1 MSLSKIGKVSN
12 AVKLLNTAATSG
24 DIATGISSL
33 SNSLRAAGNMSAG
46 VNWISKYG
54 KVLDSGIAYQALKQ
68 AFPEESLTEDM
79 LAKIGY
85 TANGAGKVG
94 NASKFSSV
102 GSTFAGLGTFLKSIW
117 PVLAVV
123 GGIAAGTAA
132 WKWADDKFT
141 ITKATAKKHSDESAQ
156 AYQNA
161 KTELSTKQSQYD
173 TNQDRIHELRATQ
186 NRTSDENA
194 ELSQLTKENS
204 LLGTQVSVQKKLVD
218 AKAQQQAIDADMNLN
233 KKYTTSQAVANEY
246 SDSVVAKQEDIV
258 EETTRKVNELA
269 ELQKKR
275 DAAYQKLDQMSAD
288 DEGFT
293 EQQNIANQMDDR
305 VSKKQ
310 SEIADAMDEI
320 SDDYNRLFDE
330 DTGALI
336 NPKTKDTA
344 KSVEDLFSLYGRVT
358 DSAQE
363 ETDRINNIFAKAKFD
378 GVEDQL
384 VNAGKSGGTDAV
396 KAKISE
402 IDGLQEALDNAGISA
417 DTLASNIM
425 AIARPDEKNLEGI
438 KENLKDIF
446 DISADLNEGD
456 NFVGPSGN
464 LYNFFKD
471 KTDKQI
477 EDFWNYYSDQGLDGS
492 DWNYMDLA
500 SNFNKSQEKAKI
512 EAESKTFSSLFKN
525 SAEDTATDLDTITD
539 NFQTDMSNIKSSMDS
554 IKSGTFQNSD
564 ITDLIQQF
572 PELATETDNLQQG
585 LQNLAFDKASD
596 AIGKIRDSVKDV
608 TDPKQLAAAD
618 KYIQSIMDTMDLSG
632 FDMSNA
638 KSAILGNL
646 TKNLADKHM
655 ASVTTPN
662 LVNQLMS
669 EYGNDEIAVQAIM
682 KLSLDPSMAN
692 ADLDTWKSK
701 IEDTKVQ
708 IQLDTSAKNLDNLSK
723 ELTRLQTDASDQQT
737 RLNNKSAYNMKAT
750 ASDYTNLIENGDKQI
765 ENLNNQ
771 IQEYQNSIDALK
783 NSKGLSPLSDED
795 NEQIKQ
801 WQDQIQAS
809 QMSIENMKAS
819 QADWTKT
826 AFNLPVTD
834 MQNTVT
840 ALTSA
845 ISEMQTETGLTSDT
859 MDSLRTQF
867 SDLKDAHV
875 DNVFDRTAKGLKIN
889 TERMKDYLEQQNEF
903 MNSDF
908 AQRIQDYQDQLS
920 AGNKDYTQQGLEN
933 LKNLQAQYFA
943 QYQEAA
949 KQFSDFQAMV
959 NADNLST
966 EGNEYTTAKSYLDNA
981 KDLYDKGLVGTPQFK
996 AAAKYFSQNGFEDAD
1011 NFIENYNK
1019 LKNYYTDDAS
1029 GPKRFLSD
1037 LEAKGLATYKTLED
1051 GNQQWMYSFT
1061 DTQEAADA
1069 MGMSLE
1075 SFESMF
1081 GRLKDYGDT
1090 NNFVSSLE
1098 EGALKSE
1105 EIDDKLIDAQIKM
1118 GKLKAKFTVLQ
1129 GLNYDG
1135 IIEPSEDWYTSFVNM
1150 ILGHVAEAKQYAD
1163 EAKASAASINVDD
1176 IKADVKT
1183 SVMNDLNG
1191 TVTESLKAYYTK
1203 TEVDTKVK
1211 ELNTAISGIDSLK
1224 NLKVEYDNTTGNLVF
1239 KDGTEPIG
1247 EPITIN
1253 SLANLIVEYSVING
1267 KGSLVF
1273 KDGETIIQ
1281 TVELSSIEPSAEWR
1295 AALKQEL
1302 EAEMDEKDTVI
1313 SNRIGPL
1320 ETAKTEIEKNVNA
1333 NTTAVSEIKTTISN
1347 IEKKVESATTK
1358 SDEAK
1363 NAVDILK
1370 QNMTSYDTQFEG
1382 INTDITDVK
1391 AAIEEIK
1398 KNPAAAEYDVTYEN
1412 SIFTFLKDGEIQK
1425 SFKIEGGGGSSS
1437 DTTTITIERITNADA
1452 IFLLGSKAIIEYSF
1466 SSVDNTGD
1474 TTGAGTAVWKVGNT
1488 IVATN
1493 TAAQGNNSFD
1503 ITEYLNVGANTIRLT
1518 ITDSFGTLATKTWTV
1533 TIVEFKLESTFDDT
1547 LLYTNTDVVFR
1558 YTPYG
1563 NVNKTL
1569 HLILDGKDLGTVETQ
1584 SSGRIMSY
1592 NIPKQEHGSHLLKV
1606 YMTATINNKE
1616 ITSNTIC
1623 KDIIC
1628 VDPTNRTPIIGC
1640 AQQEFTAQQYQA
1652 TSIKYVVYDPDHN
1665 PASVK
1670 LSIDGKVQSTLS
1682 VNRSAQIW
1690 SYKSSTEGKHNLTIS
1705 CRKVTKILSVNIT
1718 KLDIDVEPITAN
1730 LAFDFNPVGKSNGD
1744 TDRLWADKN
1753 NSDIALSVSDN
1764 FDWDNGGYQIDA
1776 SGNQYFCV
1784 KAGTTA
1790 QINYN
1795 LFGKDPKQTG
1805 SEFKFVF
1812 KTQNVRN
1819 ASATFLSCI
1828 DGTEGSDV
1836 GIKMDVHEAYVN
1848 TSTDSLYFPYSE
1860 EDIIEFEYNINTID
1874 TKDTSATSIIMTYE
1888 DGVGGRPLIYDNS
1901 HRLHQYSPAPI
1912 SIGSPDC
1919 DVLIY
1924 RMKAYSASLTDSDIL
1939 ANFIADARDSDE
1951 MIARYNRNQIYN
1963 DNNALTPDSV
1973 ANACPNL
1980 RIIKIEA
1987 PHFTNDKKDFV
1998 KNTSMECIYKNG
2010 DPKLDNW
2017 KFINCFHAGQGTTS
2031 NEYGFAARNIDVICC
2046 ADGVHQINSKIPLD
2060 PNYKTELVLGD
2071 GTKYEDG
2078 TGKISLTRNSVPN
2091 NWWNF
2096 KVNVASSN
2104 MATNALGQKRF
2115 NDFLPYES
2123 PAVRRDP
2130 KVKNSMEFVNCV
2142 IFIKESDPDI
2152 TTHREF
2158 QDTDW
2163 HFYSLGNM
2171 GDSKKTDITRAY
2183 DPEDM
2188 KEFCIEISD
2197 NTLPNSAFQ
2206 TGITNQDG
2214 TMKYPISKAEWKTG
2228 NTAYDALYNNW
2239 DGSFEFRYDCCG
2251 DSKDGSALTSDEA
2264 KKKIRTDNKQIWR
2277 DFYEF
2282 VITSSDKE
2290 FKDGLKDWCI
2300 QDAMLYFY
2308 LVTLRY
2314 SMIDNRAKNVFPHW
2328 AKHYITQEEA
2338 TTMGD
2343 KAKYYTID
2351 DDAAALHN
2359 GYRFDLWAYDMD
2371 TQLGINNSGEL
2382 SFPYGKE
2389 DTDYKEEGN
2398 PSSGYVFNAAESVL
2412 WCRIRDVFTQELRNM
2427 YQSVDSNCWSD
2438 SHLINE
2444 YEAWQSQFPEE
2455 LWRIHYERLYLRTY
2469 RAGTVRFLNEMMN
2482 GRGKYHL
2489 RQWERDQH
2497 IYMGTKF
2504 LHTDVK
2510 SDQIMFRC
2518 NTPKKVVVKPDYTLK
2533 IIPYSDMYISVLY
2546 GNSPETTQV
2555 RAKAGQ
2561 EYKITTDLTNMDDTA
2576 ILIYAASRIEALN
2589 DLSACYIHDN
2599 DFSKA
2604 SKLKTLIIGNNTA
2617 GYQNTFMTS
2626 LNMGN
2631 NTLLETLDI
2640 RNCPNLTGSVNLS
2653 ACENLINLYADGTIV
2668 TSVLFA
2674 NHGKIAHASLPS
2686 SINTL
2691 TLKNLKDLTDL
2702 NLEDKSTVVD
2712 YINSLSYNKLFD
2724 VPIVNLIG
2732 TLTVPVKIS
2741 SLDDGIYKVKGQC
2754 IIGGNNTTV
2763 QSSAD
2768 DVLYLVSHDA
2778 DTSSTTITKMQMYL
2792 LEKVLLMQLDM
2803 FGFLTLLQRQSEY
2816 TAISLNIILLLI
2828 I

>member
-1 MSLSKIGKVSN
+1 MSFKDSKI
-12 AVKLLNTAATSG
+12 AAAANSAMT
-24 DIATGISSL
+24 L
-33 SNSLRAAGNMSAG
+33 SA
-46 VNWISKYG
+46 
-54 KVLDSGIAYQALKQ
+54 
-68 AFPEESLTEDM
+68 E
-79 LAKIGY
+79 
-85 TANGAGKVG
+85 
-94 NASKFSSV
+94 
-102 GSTFAGLGTFLKSIW
+102 
-117 PVLAVV
+117 LAVDTEEYTLCTDGRYEV
-123 GGIAAGTAA
+123 Y
-132 WKWADDKFT
+132 
-141 ITKATAKKHSDESAQ
+141 TK
-156 AYQNA
+156 YQ
-161 KTELSTKQSQYD
+161 
-173 TNQDRIHELRATQ
+173 
-186 NRTSDENA
+186 
-194 ELSQLTKENS
+194 
-204 LLGTQVSVQKKLVD
+204 
-218 AKAQQQAIDADMNLN
+218 
-233 KKYTTSQAVANEY
+233 
-246 SDSVVAKQEDIV
+246 
-258 EETTRKVNELA
+258 
-269 ELQKKR
+269 
-275 DAAYQKLDQMSAD
+275 
-288 DEGFT
+288 
-293 EQQNIANQMDDR
+293 
-305 VSKKQ
+305 
-310 SEIADAMDEI
+310 
-320 SDDYNRLFDE
+320 
-330 DTGALI
+330 
-336 NPKTKDTA
+336 
-344 KSVEDLFSLYGRVT
+344 
-358 DSAQE
+358 
-363 ETDRINNIFAKAKFD
+363 
-378 GVEDQL
+378 
-384 VNAGKSGGTDAV
+384 
-396 KAKISE
+396 
-402 IDGLQEALDNAGISA
+402 DNA
-417 DTLASNIM
+417 
-425 AIARPDEKNLEGI
+425 
-438 KENLKDIF
+438 
-446 DISADLNEGD
+446 
-456 NFVGPSGN
+456 
-464 LYNFFKD
+464 
-471 KTDKQI
+471 
-477 EDFWNYYSDQGLDGS
+477 YS
-492 DWNYMDLA
+492 
-500 SNFNKSQEKAKI
+500 
-512 EAESKTFSSLFKN
+512 
-525 SAEDTATDLDTITD
+525 
-539 NFQTDMSNIKSSMDS
+539 
-554 IKSGTFQNSD
+554 
-564 ITDLIQQF
+564 
-572 PELATETDNLQQG
+572 
-585 LQNLAFDKASD
+585 
-596 AIGKIRDSVKDV
+596 
-608 TDPKQLAAAD
+608 
-618 KYIQSIMDTMDLSG
+618 
-632 FDMSNA
+632 
-638 KSAILGNL
+638 
-646 TKNLADKHM
+646 
-655 ASVTTPN
+655 
-662 LVNQLMS
+662 
-669 EYGNDEIAVQAIM
+669 
-682 KLSLDPSMAN
+682 
-692 ADLDTWKSK
+692 
-701 IEDTKVQ
+701 
-708 IQLDTSAKNLDNLSK
+708 
-723 ELTRLQTDASDQQT
+723 
-737 RLNNKSAYNMKAT
+737 
-750 ASDYTNLIENGDKQI
+750 
-765 ENLNNQ
+765 
-771 IQEYQNSIDALK
+771 
-783 NSKGLSPLSDED
+783 
-795 NEQIKQ
+795 
-801 WQDQIQAS
+801 
-809 QMSIENMKAS
+809 
-819 QADWTKT
+819 
-826 AFNLPVTD
+826 
-834 MQNTVT
+834 TV
-840 ALTSA
+840 
-845 ISEMQTETGLTSDT
+845 D
-859 MDSLRTQF
+859 
-867 SDLKDAHV
+867 
-875 DNVFDRTAKGLKIN
+875 
-889 TERMKDYLEQQNEF
+889 
-903 MNSDF
+903 
-908 AQRIQDYQDQLS
+908 
-920 AGNKDYTQQGLEN
+920 N
-933 LKNLQAQYFA
+933 LKNIAVDATQVNIMQEENSQYMPFRIPR
-943 QYQEAA
+943 YW
-949 KQFSDFQAMV
+949 DGM
-959 NADNLST
+959 
-966 EGNEYTTAKSYLDNA
+966 
-981 KDLYDKGLVGTPQFK
+981 DLMDMLIQIRYESVAEKKGKVATVI
-996 AAAKYFSQNGFEDAD
+996 NV
-1011 NFIENYNK
+1011 
-1019 LKNYYTDDAS
+1019 AS
-1029 GPKRFLSD
+1029 NNTYIRF
-1037 LEAKGLATYKTLED
+1037 G
-1051 GNQQWMYSFT
+1051 W
-1061 DTQEAADA
+1061 
-1069 MGMSLE
+1069 
-1075 SFESMF
+1075 
-1081 GRLKDYGDT
+1081 
-1090 NNFVSSLE
+1090 
-1098 EGALKSE
+1098 
-1105 EIDDKLIDAQIKM
+1105 LIDAAVTANAGDIIFEIMATGVNEK
-1118 GKLKAKFTVLQ
+1118 GNNYIWRTRPNGKFTVLE

-1176 IKADVKT
+1176 IKADVT
-1183 SVMNDLNG
+1183 ASVTANLNQ
-1191 TVTESLKAYYTK
+1191 TVAASLKDYYTK
-1203 TEVDTKVK
+1203 TEIDQTVE

-1224 NLKVEYDNTTGNLVF
+1224 NLKIEYDNTSGHLVF
-1239 KDGTEPIG
+1239 KDKEEQIS
-1247 EPITIN
+1247 EITIN
-1253 SLANLIVEYSVING
+1253 SLSNLVVEYSVISG

-1273 KDGETIIQ
+1273 KNGETVIQ
-1281 TVELSSIEPSAEWR
+1281 AVELSSIEPSAEWR

-1302 EAEMDEKDTVI
+1302 ETEMDEKDTAI
-1313 SNRIGPL
+1313 SNRIAPL
-1320 ETAKTEIEKNVNA
+1320 ESAKTEIEKNVNA

-1563 NVNKTL
+1563 NVNKTI
-1569 HLILDGKDLGTVETQ
+1569 HFILDGEDLGTVETQ

-1730 LAFDFNPVGKSNGD
+1730 LVFDFNPVGKSNGD
-1744 TDRLWADKN
+1744 TDRLWTDKN
-1753 NSDIALSVSDN
+1753 NSAITLSVSDN

-1901 HRLHQYSPAPI
+1901 HRLHQYSPTPI

-2071 GTKYEDG
+2071 GTRYDDG
-2078 TGKISLTRNSVPN
+2078 TGKISLTRNSIPN

-2444 YEAWQSQFPEE
+2444 YEAWQNQFPEE

-2518 NTPKKVVVKPDYTLK
+2518 NTPKKVVVKPDYTLR

-2561 EYKITTDLTNMDDTA
+2561 EYEITTNLTNMDDTA

-2702 NLEDKSTVVD
+2702 KVAGYDNLQTFVCQNSIVDALAILNAAINTLRTVTITGISWNLDDTTLLLKLAKLTGIDDNGATTEQSVLTGTVHVPVVRQQEYKEFVGSEDEPGIWTDLVLTYDSIITQFKVTFINDDESNTILDIQYVDKGGNAVDPTTREVNPIPVPTKKSTIKLNYTFKGWKDSMTGIFADRTITAVYDSKIREYTVKYVSKGLSLQESTAQYGSYVKYTGDTPVYTAEESAYKYNLFKGWDKSGFVDGNKTINAVYETCEYVDGYFDGKDLANMTQVELYTLMKMGLEAKSLSLKDTLDFKLGVD
-2712 YINSLSYNKLFD
+2712 YSYGDIEEHEVISAATKFDGTNYIDTGLKIMEKDRDFTIAIDFEFDSGNSVNSTLAQCFQGDGSNGFRLWYSQEPRFSWNTDSITPSAGTNREIIVFRHEAGSQKLYVYNSNMTGKE
-2724 VPIVNLIG
+2724 V
-2732 TLTVPVKIS
+2732 
-2741 SLDDGIYKVKGQC
+2741 
-2754 IIGGNNTTV
+2754 
-2763 QSSAD
+2763 
-2768 DVLYLVSHDA
+2768 
-2778 DTSSTTITKMQMYL
+2778 SSTTLNAIRIPEHSSTLVFGCSKADDGAYENFAKGTVHWAKVWYADLGEEQCMDIASWIHEIIPMEVAKFKGYYLSDVASKRANITFVASNL
-2792 LEKVLLMQLDM
+2792 LGTEKPYNNKSTNAGGWAESTLNTWLNTRMVKAISPLWKALIKPVKVYSSVGNKSNDTSVSNCRFYVPSLYEVDPTATSEPYISETNAPIAYFTDDDTRKKAKPSTPAEYESYWTRSPNATVTNWLYTVNESGATYGFSYPGQNSGILLM
-2803 FGFLTLLQRQSEY
+2803 FS
-2816 TAISLNIILLLI
+2816 ISCEG
-2828 I
+2828 

>member
-1 MSLSKIGKVSN
+1 M
-12 AVKLLNTAATSG
+12 
-24 DIATGISSL
+24 
-33 SNSLRAAGNMSAG
+33 
-46 VNWISKYG
+46 
-54 KVLDSGIAYQALKQ
+54 
-68 AFPEESLTEDM
+68 
-79 LAKIGY
+79 
-85 TANGAGKVG
+85 
-94 NASKFSSV
+94 
-102 GSTFAGLGTFLKSIW
+102 
-117 PVLAVV
+117 
-123 GGIAAGTAA
+123 
-132 WKWADDKFT
+132 
-141 ITKATAKKHSDESAQ
+141 
-156 AYQNA
+156 
-161 KTELSTKQSQYD
+161 
-173 TNQDRIHELRATQ
+173 
-186 NRTSDENA
+186 
-194 ELSQLTKENS
+194 
-204 LLGTQVSVQKKLVD
+204 
-218 AKAQQQAIDADMNLN
+218 
-233 KKYTTSQAVANEY
+233 
-246 SDSVVAKQEDIV
+246 
-258 EETTRKVNELA
+258 
-269 ELQKKR
+269 
-275 DAAYQKLDQMSAD
+275 
-288 DEGFT
+288 
-293 EQQNIANQMDDR
+293 
-305 VSKKQ
+305 
-310 SEIADAMDEI
+310 
-320 SDDYNRLFDE
+320 
-330 DTGALI
+330 
-336 NPKTKDTA
+336 
-344 KSVEDLFSLYGRVT
+344 
-358 DSAQE
+358 
-363 ETDRINNIFAKAKFD
+363 
-378 GVEDQL
+378 
-384 VNAGKSGGTDAV
+384 
-396 KAKISE
+396 
-402 IDGLQEALDNAGISA
+402 
-417 DTLASNIM
+417 
-425 AIARPDEKNLEGI
+425 
-438 KENLKDIF
+438 
-446 DISADLNEGD
+446 
-456 NFVGPSGN
+456 
-464 LYNFFKD
+464 
-471 KTDKQI
+471 
-477 EDFWNYYSDQGLDGS
+477 
-492 DWNYMDLA
+492 
-500 SNFNKSQEKAKI
+500 
-512 EAESKTFSSLFKN
+512 
-525 SAEDTATDLDTITD
+525 
-539 NFQTDMSNIKSSMDS
+539 
-554 IKSGTFQNSD
+554 
-564 ITDLIQQF
+564 
-572 PELATETDNLQQG
+572 
-585 LQNLAFDKASD
+585 
-596 AIGKIRDSVKDV
+596 
-608 TDPKQLAAAD
+608 
-618 KYIQSIMDTMDLSG
+618 
-632 FDMSNA
+632 
-638 KSAILGNL
+638 
-646 TKNLADKHM
+646 
-655 ASVTTPN
+655 
-662 LVNQLMS
+662 
-669 EYGNDEIAVQAIM
+669 
-682 KLSLDPSMAN
+682 
-692 ADLDTWKSK
+692 
-701 IEDTKVQ
+701 
-708 IQLDTSAKNLDNLSK
+708 
-723 ELTRLQTDASDQQT
+723 
-737 RLNNKSAYNMKAT
+737 
-750 ASDYTNLIENGDKQI
+750 
-765 ENLNNQ
+765 
-771 IQEYQNSIDALK
+771 
-783 NSKGLSPLSDED
+783 
-795 NEQIKQ
+795 
-801 WQDQIQAS
+801 
-809 QMSIENMKAS
+809 
-819 QADWTKT
+819 
-826 AFNLPVTD
+826 
-834 MQNTVT
+834 
-840 ALTSA
+840 
-845 ISEMQTETGLTSDT
+845 
-859 MDSLRTQF
+859 
-867 SDLKDAHV
+867 
-875 DNVFDRTAKGLKIN
+875 
-889 TERMKDYLEQQNEF
+889 
-903 MNSDF
+903 
-908 AQRIQDYQDQLS
+908 
-920 AGNKDYTQQGLEN
+920 
-933 LKNLQAQYFA
+933 
-943 QYQEAA
+943 
-949 KQFSDFQAMV
+949 
-959 NADNLST
+959 
-966 EGNEYTTAKSYLDNA
+966 
-981 KDLYDKGLVGTPQFK
+981 
-996 AAAKYFSQNGFEDAD
+996 
-1011 NFIENYNK
+1011 
-1019 LKNYYTDDAS
+1019 
-1029 GPKRFLSD
+1029 
-1037 LEAKGLATYKTLED
+1037 
-1051 GNQQWMYSFT
+1051 
-1061 DTQEAADA
+1061 
-1069 MGMSLE
+1069 
-1075 SFESMF
+1075 
-1081 GRLKDYGDT
+1081 
-1090 NNFVSSLE
+1090 
-1098 EGALKSE
+1098 
-1105 EIDDKLIDAQIKM
+1105 
-1118 GKLKAKFTVLQ
+1118 
-1129 GLNYDG
+1129 
-1135 IIEPSEDWYTSFVNM
+1135 
-1150 ILGHVAEAKQYAD
+1150 
-1163 EAKASAASINVDD
+1163 
-1176 IKADVKT
+1176 
-1183 SVMNDLNG
+1183 
-1191 TVTESLKAYYTK
+1191 
-1203 TEVDTKVK
+1203 
-1211 ELNTAISGIDSLK
+1211 
-1224 NLKVEYDNTTGNLVF
+1224 
-1239 KDGTEPIG
+1239 
-1247 EPITIN
+1247 
-1253 SLANLIVEYSVING
+1253 
-1267 KGSLVF
+1267 
-1273 KDGETIIQ
+1273 
-1281 TVELSSIEPSAEWR
+1281 
-1295 AALKQEL
+1295 KQEL

-1518 ITDSFGTLATKTWTV
+1518 ITDSFGTLASKTWTV

-1569 HLILDGKDLGTVETQ
+1569 HFILDGEDLGTVETQ

-1744 TDRLWADKN
+1744 TDRLWTDKN
-1753 NSDIALSVSDN
+1753 NSAITLSVSDN

-1980 RIIKIEA
+1980 RVIKIEA

-2251 DSKDGSALTSDEA
+2251 DSKDGSALTSNAGSSTQPVYFSGGKPVACSYTLGKSVPADALFTDHTYGNMKGATSSSAGSAGLVPAPNIGEQLKFLRA
-2264 KKKIRTDNKQIWR
+2264 DGTWVIPTNTTYSVGTTSYSGTTKLYTSTGSATDGTMTQNAITTALNGKSATGHTHNYAGSSSAGGNANAAVKLATARKIGSASFDGTADITLSQMGIINPIELTRAEYEDLIINNRIDDNQYYNVIDDYDSDILINDSSVSKK
-2277 DFYEF
+2277 Y
-2282 VITSSDKE
+2282 VYSSDKTE
-2290 FKDGLKDWCI
+2290 KTYSKKSTTSTVTLSASAWSGSSAPYSCVLSVEGVTATNIIEINYASSASDAAIEAYQGAGLKDGGQSAGRI
-2300 QDAMLYFY
+2300 
-2308 LVTLRY
+2308 TLLATEKPTVN
-2314 SMIDNRAKNVFPHW
+2314 IP
-2328 AKHYITQEEA
+2328 IT
-2338 TTMGD
+2338 
-2343 KAKYYTID
+2343 I
-2351 DDAAALHN
+2351 
-2359 GYRFDLWAYDMD
+2359 
-2371 TQLGINNSGEL
+2371 I
-2382 SFPYGKE
+2382 
-2389 DTDYKEEGN
+2389 
-2398 PSSGYVFNAAESVL
+2398 
-2412 WCRIRDVFTQELRNM
+2412 
-2427 YQSVDSNCWSD
+2427 
-2438 SHLINE
+2438 
-2444 YEAWQSQFPEE
+2444 
-2455 LWRIHYERLYLRTY
+2455 
-2469 RAGTVRFLNEMMN
+2469 VR
-2482 GRGKYHL
+2482 
-2489 RQWERDQH
+2489 
-2497 IYMGTKF
+2497 
-2504 LHTDVK
+2504 
-2510 SDQIMFRC
+2510 
-2518 NTPKKVVVKPDYTLK
+2518 
-2533 IIPYSDMYISVLY
+2533 
-2546 GNSPETTQV
+2546 
-2555 RAKAGQ
+2555 
-2561 EYKITTDLTNMDDTA
+2561 
-2576 ILIYAASRIEALN
+2576 N
-2589 DLSACYIHDN
+2589 DL
-2599 DFSKA
+2599 
-2604 SKLKTLIIGNNTA
+2604 
-2617 GYQNTFMTS
+2617 
-2626 LNMGN
+2626 
-2631 NTLLETLDI
+2631 
-2640 RNCPNLTGSVNLS
+2640 
-2653 ACENLINLYADGTIV
+2653 
-2668 TSVLFA
+2668 
-2674 NHGKIAHASLPS
+2674 
-2686 SINTL
+2686 
-2691 TLKNLKDLTDL
+2691 
-2702 NLEDKSTVVD
+2702 
-2712 YINSLSYNKLFD
+2712 
-2724 VPIVNLIG
+2724 
-2732 TLTVPVKIS
+2732 
-2741 SLDDGIYKVKGQC
+2741 
-2754 IIGGNNTTV
+2754 
-2763 QSSAD
+2763 
-2768 DVLYLVSHDA
+2768 
-2778 DTSSTTITKMQMYL
+2778 
-2792 LEKVLLMQLDM
+2792 
-2803 FGFLTLLQRQSEY
+2803 
-2816 TAISLNIILLLI
+2816 
-2828 I
+2828 

>member
-1 MSLSKIGKVSN
+1 MSFKDSKI
-12 AVKLLNTAATSG
+12 AAAANSAMT
-24 DIATGISSL
+24 L
-33 SNSLRAAGNMSAG
+33 SA
-46 VNWISKYG
+46 
-54 KVLDSGIAYQALKQ
+54 
-68 AFPEESLTEDM
+68 E
-79 LAKIGY
+79 
-85 TANGAGKVG
+85 
-94 NASKFSSV
+94 
-102 GSTFAGLGTFLKSIW
+102 
-117 PVLAVV
+117 LAVDTEEYTLCTDGRYEV
-123 GGIAAGTAA
+123 Y
-132 WKWADDKFT
+132 
-141 ITKATAKKHSDESAQ
+141 TK
-156 AYQNA
+156 YQ
-161 KTELSTKQSQYD
+161 
-173 TNQDRIHELRATQ
+173 
-186 NRTSDENA
+186 
-194 ELSQLTKENS
+194 
-204 LLGTQVSVQKKLVD
+204 
-218 AKAQQQAIDADMNLN
+218 
-233 KKYTTSQAVANEY
+233 
-246 SDSVVAKQEDIV
+246 
-258 EETTRKVNELA
+258 
-269 ELQKKR
+269 
-275 DAAYQKLDQMSAD
+275 
-288 DEGFT
+288 
-293 EQQNIANQMDDR
+293 
-305 VSKKQ
+305 
-310 SEIADAMDEI
+310 
-320 SDDYNRLFDE
+320 
-330 DTGALI
+330 
-336 NPKTKDTA
+336 
-344 KSVEDLFSLYGRVT
+344 
-358 DSAQE
+358 
-363 ETDRINNIFAKAKFD
+363 
-378 GVEDQL
+378 
-384 VNAGKSGGTDAV
+384 
-396 KAKISE
+396 
-402 IDGLQEALDNAGISA
+402 DNA
-417 DTLASNIM
+417 
-425 AIARPDEKNLEGI
+425 
-438 KENLKDIF
+438 
-446 DISADLNEGD
+446 
-456 NFVGPSGN
+456 
-464 LYNFFKD
+464 
-471 KTDKQI
+471 
-477 EDFWNYYSDQGLDGS
+477 YS
-492 DWNYMDLA
+492 
-500 SNFNKSQEKAKI
+500 
-512 EAESKTFSSLFKN
+512 
-525 SAEDTATDLDTITD
+525 
-539 NFQTDMSNIKSSMDS
+539 
-554 IKSGTFQNSD
+554 
-564 ITDLIQQF
+564 
-572 PELATETDNLQQG
+572 
-585 LQNLAFDKASD
+585 
-596 AIGKIRDSVKDV
+596 
-608 TDPKQLAAAD
+608 
-618 KYIQSIMDTMDLSG
+618 
-632 FDMSNA
+632 
-638 KSAILGNL
+638 
-646 TKNLADKHM
+646 
-655 ASVTTPN
+655 
-662 LVNQLMS
+662 
-669 EYGNDEIAVQAIM
+669 
-682 KLSLDPSMAN
+682 
-692 ADLDTWKSK
+692 
-701 IEDTKVQ
+701 
-708 IQLDTSAKNLDNLSK
+708 
-723 ELTRLQTDASDQQT
+723 
-737 RLNNKSAYNMKAT
+737 
-750 ASDYTNLIENGDKQI
+750 
-765 ENLNNQ
+765 
-771 IQEYQNSIDALK
+771 
-783 NSKGLSPLSDED
+783 
-795 NEQIKQ
+795 
-801 WQDQIQAS
+801 
-809 QMSIENMKAS
+809 
-819 QADWTKT
+819 
-826 AFNLPVTD
+826 
-834 MQNTVT
+834 TV
-840 ALTSA
+840 
-845 ISEMQTETGLTSDT
+845 D
-859 MDSLRTQF
+859 
-867 SDLKDAHV
+867 
-875 DNVFDRTAKGLKIN
+875 
-889 TERMKDYLEQQNEF
+889 
-903 MNSDF
+903 
-908 AQRIQDYQDQLS
+908 
-920 AGNKDYTQQGLEN
+920 N
-933 LKNLQAQYFA
+933 LKNIAVDATQINIMQEENSQYMPFRIPR
-943 QYQEAA
+943 YW
-949 KQFSDFQAMV
+949 DGM
-959 NADNLST
+959 
-966 EGNEYTTAKSYLDNA
+966 
-981 KDLYDKGLVGTPQFK
+981 DLMDMLIQIRYESVAEKKGKVATVI
-996 AAAKYFSQNGFEDAD
+996 NV
-1011 NFIENYNK
+1011 
-1019 LKNYYTDDAS
+1019 AS
-1029 GPKRFLSD
+1029 NNTYIRF
-1037 LEAKGLATYKTLED
+1037 G
-1051 GNQQWMYSFT
+1051 W
-1061 DTQEAADA
+1061 
-1069 MGMSLE
+1069 
-1075 SFESMF
+1075 
-1081 GRLKDYGDT
+1081 
-1090 NNFVSSLE
+1090 
-1098 EGALKSE
+1098 
-1105 EIDDKLIDAQIKM
+1105 LIDAAVTANAGDIIFEIMATGVNEK
-1118 GKLKAKFTVLQ
+1118 GNNYIWRTRPNGKFTVLQ

-1176 IKADVKT
+1176 IKADVT
-1183 SVMNDLNG
+1183 ASVTANLNQ
-1191 TVTESLKAYYTK
+1191 TVAASLKDYYTK
-1203 TEVDTKVK
+1203 TEIDQTVE

-1224 NLKVEYDNTTGNLVF
+1224 NLKIEYDNTSGHLVF
-1239 KDGTEPIG
+1239 KDKEEQIS
-1247 EPITIN
+1247 EITIN
-1253 SLANLIVEYSVING
+1253 SLSNLVVEYSVISG

-1273 KDGETIIQ
+1273 KNGETVIQ

-1302 EAEMDEKDTVI
+1302 ETEMDEKDTAI
-1313 SNRIGPL
+1313 SNRIAPL
-1320 ETAKTEIEKNVNA
+1320 ESAKTEIEKNVNA

-1569 HLILDGKDLGTVETQ
+1569 HFILDGKDLGTVETQ

-1705 CRKVTKILSVNIT
+1705 CRKVTKILSINIT

-1744 TDRLWADKN
+1744 TDRLWTDKN
-1753 NSDIALSVSDN
+1753 NSAITLSVSDN

-1901 HRLHQYSPAPI
+1901 HRLHQYSPTPI

-1924 RMKAYSASLTDSDIL
+1924 RIKAYSASLTDSDIL

-1980 RIIKIEA
+1980 RVIKIEA

-2010 DPKLDNW
+2010 DQKLDNW
-2017 KFINCFHAGQGTTS
+2017 KFSNCYHAGQGTTS

-2046 ADGVHQINSKIPLD
+2046 ADSVHQINSKIPLD

-2071 GTKYEDG
+2071 GTRYDDG
-2078 TGKISLTRNSVPN
+2078 TGKISLTRNSIPN

-2104 MATNALGQKRF
+2104 MSTNALGQKRF

-2130 KVKNSMEFVNCV
+2130 KIKNSMEFVNCV

-2412 WCRIRDVFTQELRNM
+2412 WCRIRDIFTQELRNM

-2444 YEAWQSQFPEE
+2444 YEAWQNQFPEE

-2702 NLEDKSTVVD
+2702 KVAGYDNLQTFVCQNSIVDALAILNAAINTLRTVTITGISWNLDDTTLLLKLSKLAGIDDNGATTEQSILTGSVHIPVVRQQEYKEFVGSEDEPGIWTDLVLTYDSIITQFKVTFINDDESNTILDIQYVDKGGNAVDPTTREVNPIPVPTKKSTIKLDYTFKGWKDSMTGIFADRTITAVYDSKIREYIVKYVSKGLSLQESTAQYGSYVKYTGDTPVYTAEESAYKYNLFKGWDKSGFVDGNKTINAVYETCEYVDGYFDGKDLANMTQVELYTLMKMGLEAKSLSLKDTLDFKLGVD
-2712 YINSLSYNKLFD
+2712 YSYGDIEEHEVISAATKFDGTNYIDTGLKIMEKDRDFTIAIDFEFDSGNSVNSTLAQCFQGDGSNGFRLWYSQEPRFSWNTDSITPSAGTNREIIVFRHEAGSQKLYVYNSNMTGKE
-2724 VPIVNLIG
+2724 V
-2732 TLTVPVKIS
+2732 
-2741 SLDDGIYKVKGQC
+2741 
-2754 IIGGNNTTV
+2754 
-2763 QSSAD
+2763 
-2768 DVLYLVSHDA
+2768 
-2778 DTSSTTITKMQMYL
+2778 SSTTLNAIRIPEHSSTLVFGCSKADDGAYENFAKGTIHWAKVWYADLGEEQCMDIAAWIHEIIPMEVAKFKGYYLSDVASKRANITFVASNL
-2792 LEKVLLMQLDM
+2792 LGTEKPYNNKSTNAGGWAESSLNTWLNTRLLKAISPLWKALIKPVKVYSSIGNKSNDTSVSNCRFYVPSLYEVDPTATSEPYISETNAPIAYFTDDDTRKKANSSTPTEYKSYWTRSPNATVANWLYTVNEAGGTYGFSYPGQNSGILLM
-2803 FGFLTLLQRQSEY
+2803 FSISSEG
-2816 TAISLNIILLLI
+2816 
-2828 I
+2828 